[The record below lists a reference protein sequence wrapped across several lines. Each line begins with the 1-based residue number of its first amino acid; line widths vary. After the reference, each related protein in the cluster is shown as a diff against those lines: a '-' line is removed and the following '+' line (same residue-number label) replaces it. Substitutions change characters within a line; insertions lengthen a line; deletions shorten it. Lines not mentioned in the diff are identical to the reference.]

1 MKVSIISKVLIV
13 LFATISVALATEAH
27 HGDTLHFVF
36 ELTRH
41 GARAPTEQSD
51 GFKVGAG

>member
-27 HGDTLHFVF
+27 HSDTLHFVF